1 MKFEYYNSSNFRS
14 IISDVYKLA
23 PHKVEK
29 DLYIYRSKYKYKNN
43 YFHLPF
49 QFYQPKEYFIDSKIK
64 SFTKLLNSEK
74 PISFNSIGEIQ
85 SLESHNIAINPILTI
100 DKNADPIDNYKRRF
114 RTQIRKYIKYRKD
127 ERIKLYKSNNPIDLI
142 IFYNH
147 LAKSYTK
154 HHKMIFQPF
163 KLYEKL
169 IYEKGFMVLA
179 KFENK
184 LLGGAF
190 FIEDGQTLH
199 YCWGSYSNTQEYSVA
214 SDILNFAINIAWK
227 ENYEYFD
234 FGSTPLTDENLLFSK
249 LKYGSEPL
257 KVYQYA
263 NFNKKNI
270 DLNNDLKFVRNIFSV
285 SPVKFNKQISKYA
298 VPFFV

>member
-1 MKFEYYNSSNFRS
+1 M
-14 IISDVYKLA
+14 
-23 PHKVEK
+23 
-29 DLYIYRSKYKYKNN
+29 
-43 YFHLPF
+43 
-49 QFYQPKEYFIDSKIK
+49 
-64 SFTKLLNSEK
+64 
-74 PISFNSIGEIQ
+74 
-85 SLESHNIAINPILTI
+85 
-100 DKNADPIDNYKRRF
+100 
-114 RTQIRKYIKYRKD
+114 
-127 ERIKLYKSNNPIDLI
+127 
-142 IFYNH
+142 
-147 LAKSYTK
+147 
-154 HHKMIFQPF
+154 
-163 KLYEKL
+163 
-169 IYEKGFMVLA
+169 
-179 KFENK
+179 
-184 LLGGAF
+184 
-190 FIEDGQTLH
+190 H